1 MIFFILYGS
10 IRSMR
15 GALRHAT
22 SRLIAGGLLLAMTHF
37 SFASELRSAKIAV
50 ESDRTRVFLD
60 LAGPVDYKLFEIAN
74 PGRIVVDVRDST
86 ALDGFSAPAGK
97 GLLKALRTGAQN
109 KTDLRIVLDLAS
121 DVRPKSFLMPPEGG
135 QGYRLVVDLYPK
147 TRSGR
152 AVAIKSAHATT
163 QKTRDV
169 VVMIDPGHGGNDPG
183 AKGNAGTQEKSI
195 TLMVAR
201 ELKRQIDKTPGMR
214 AVLTRDGDYYVGL
227 EDRYHKAREAKAD
240 LFVSVHADAFTSSDA
255 RGSSVWMLSPRGA
268 TSEAARFLADRE
280 NNADLVGGV
289 KLDKKDNTL
298 AAVLLD
304 LSQSSTL
311 EASGTVARQVLR
323 AIAKLGPT
331 HRGYVEKA
339 NFVVLRSPDV
349 PSILVETAFITNP
362 EEERRLN
369 DSEQRERLATA
380 ILNGMRDY
388 FQAAPPPGTLFAV
401 QAEKNRPERLA
412 ARKLEADDPGVGEG
426 ATLAGVPHS

>member
-1 MIFFILYGS
+1 
-10 IRSMR
+10 MR
-15 GALRHAT
+15 GVSRQALFQ
-22 SRLIAGGLLLAMTHF
+22 LVAGVTLLATG
-37 SFASELRSAKIAV
+37 SFALGADLKSAKIAV
-50 ESDRTRVFLD
+50 DDERTRIFLD
-60 LAGPVDYKLFEIAN
+60 LGGAVDYKLFEIPN
-74 PGRIVVDVRDST
+74 PDRIVLDLHDS
-86 ALDGFSAPAGK
+86 APADDFAAPAGK
-97 GLLKALRTGAQN
+97 GLLKSLRTGAQN
-109 KTDLRIVLDLAS
+109 KTDLRVVLDLAAG
-121 DVRPKSFLMPPEGG
+121 VRPKSFLMPPEGG

-147 TRSGR
+147 VKGKTE
-152 AVAIKSAHATT
+152 VVKSARTPPA
-163 QKTRDV
+163 KVRDV
-169 VVMIDPGHGGNDPG
+169 VVMIDPGHGGDDPG
-183 AKGNAGTQEKSI
+183 AMGNAGTREKNI

-201 ELKRQIDKTPGMR
+201 ELKRQVDKQPGMR

-227 EDRYHKAREAKAD
+227 EDRYKKAREAKAD

-311 EASGTVARQVLR
+311 EASGVVASQVLR
-323 AIAKLGPT
+323 ALAKLGPT

-362 EEERRLN
+362 EEEKRLN
-369 DSEQRERLATA
+369 NGEQREQLASA
-380 ILNGMRDY
+380 ILNGVRNY
-388 FQAAPPPGTLFAV
+388 FQAAPPPGTQFAV
-401 QAEKNRPERLA
+401 NAEKTKSERMAMRKA
-412 ARKLEADDPGVGEG
+412 ADGSDAGDADSV
-426 ATLAGVPHS
+426 AVARVPRS

>member
-1 MIFFILYGS
+1 MWGIPRQS
-10 IRSMR
+10 
-15 GALRHAT
+15 LR
-22 SRLIAGGLLLAMTHF
+22 RLVVGGLLLALAPF
-37 SFASELRSAKIAV
+37 SSAAELKTAKISV

-74 PGRIVVDVRDST
+74 PGRIVLDLRDS
-86 ALDGFSAPAGK
+86 AAAESFAAPGGK
-97 GLLKALRTGAQN
+97 GLLKSLRTGAQN
-109 KTDLRIVLDLAS
+109 KTDLRVVLDLAA
-121 DVRPKSFLMPPEGG
+121 DVRPKSFLMPPDAGS
-135 QGYRLVVDLYPK
+135 GYRLVVDLYP
-147 TRSGR
+147 RGR
-152 AVAIKSAHATT
+152 GKAEAVKSARVAPA
-163 QKTRDV
+163 KTRDV

-183 AKGNAGTQEKSI
+183 AKGNAGTQEKNI
-195 TLMVAR
+195 TMMVSR

-227 EDRYHKAREAKAD
+227 EDRYHRAREVKAD
-240 LFVSVHADAFTSSDA
+240 LFVSIHADAFTSSDA

-289 KLDKKDNTL
+289 KLDRKDNTL

-304 LSQSSTL
+304 LSQSSTI
-311 EASGTVARQVLR
+311 EASGAVAQQVLR
-323 AIAKLGPT
+323 AIGKLGPT

-369 DSEQRERLATA
+369 NPEQRELLATA
-380 ILNGMRDY
+380 ILNGMRSY
-388 FQAAPPPGTLFAV
+388 LQSTPPPGTQFAV
-401 QAEKNRPERLA
+401 AAEKNKPERLA
-412 ARKLEADDPGVGEG
+412 SRKVEDSDDSSGEG
-426 ATLAGVPHS
+426 ITLARVPRS

>member
-1 MIFFILYGS
+1 MWGIPRQALGS
-10 IRSMR
+10 
-15 GALRHAT
+15 
-22 SRLIAGGLLLAMTHF
+22 LIAGVVLLASASF
-37 SFASELRSAKIAV
+37 SFAAELKTAKISV
-50 ESDRTRVFLD
+50 EADRTRVFLD

-74 PGRIVVDVRDST
+74 PGRIVLDMRDSSLT
-86 ALDGFSAPAGK
+86 ESFAAPAGK
-97 GLLKALRTGAQN
+97 GLLKSLRTGAQN
-109 KTDLRIVLDLAS
+109 KTDLRVVFDLAA

-147 TRSGR
+147 GKGKAE
-152 AVAIKSAHATT
+152 AVKSARIAPV
-163 QKTRDV
+163 KTRDV

-183 AKGNAGTQEKSI
+183 AKGSGGTQEKNI
-195 TLMVAR
+195 TMMVSR
-201 ELKRQIDKTPGMR
+201 ELKRQIEKTPGMR

-240 LFVSVHADAFTSSDA
+240 LFVSIHADAFTSSDA

-311 EASGTVARQVLR
+311 EASGVVAQQVLR

-369 DSEQRERLATA
+369 NSEQRELLATA
-380 ILNGMRDY
+380 ILNGMRNY
-388 FQAAPPPGTLFAV
+388 FQSAPPPGTQFALD
-401 QAEKNRPERLA
+401 AEKSKSDRLA
-412 ARKLEADDPGVGEG
+412 SRKAPNEDDEGTGDAVALAR
-426 ATLAGVPHS
+426 VPRS

>member
-1 MIFFILYGS
+1 
-10 IRSMR
+10 MR
-15 GALRHAT
+15 GVSRQALRHW
-22 SRLIAGGLLLAMTHF
+22 IVGGLLLAMAPF
-37 SFASELRSAKIAV
+37 SSAAELKTAKISV
-50 ESDRTRVFLD
+50 EADRTRVFLD

-74 PGRIVVDVRDST
+74 PGRIVLDMRDS
-86 ALDGFSAPAGK
+86 ALTDGFAVPAGK
-97 GLLKALRTGAQN
+97 GLLKSLRTGAQN
-109 KTDLRIVLDLAS
+109 KTDLRVVFDLAG

-147 TRSGR
+147 GKGK
-152 AVAIKSAHATT
+152 AEVVKSARVPLV
-163 QKTRDV
+163 KTRDV
-169 VVMIDPGHGGNDPG
+169 IVMIDPGHGGADPG
-183 AKGNAGTQEKSI
+183 AKGTSGTQEKNI
-195 TLMVAR
+195 TMMVSR

-227 EDRYHKAREAKAD
+227 EDRYHKAREVKAD
-240 LFVSVHADAFTSSDA
+240 LFVSIHADAFTSSDA

-289 KLDKKDNTL
+289 KLDRKDNTL

-304 LSQSSTL
+304 LSQSSTI
-311 EASGTVARQVLR
+311 EASSAVAQRVLR
-323 AIAKLGPT
+323 AIARLGPT

-369 DSEQRERLATA
+369 NSEQREMLAIA

-388 FQAAPPPGTLFAV
+388 FQSVPPPGTQFAV
-401 QAEKNRPERLA
+401 NAEKNKPERLVSRKTEESDDGGDSDGIA
-412 ARKLEADDPGVGEG
+412 LAR
-426 ATLAGVPHS
+426 VPRS